1 MKTIIFILCTVFTT
15 YSFAETDA
23 ESSQSMCKTLEA
35 MAETTQILR
44 QRGMKASEI
53 TDTLLE
59 VSAKFPAVF
68 KKRADE
74 TTDKIKSEKTI
85 YFGNKYREAL
95 DNYALILVQQAFEVP
110 IQSKKEMKKKVIE
123 EFSNEQYLSCLLKSS
138 ETNLKVK

>member
-23 ESSQSMCKTLEA
+23 ESSQSMCKTFEA
-35 MAETTQILR
+35 MAETTQTLR

-53 TDTLLE
+53 TDKLLE
-59 VSAKFPAVF
+59 VSANYSVAI

-74 TTDKIKSEKTI
+74 TTDKIKAEKTI

-95 DNYALILVQQAFEVP
+95 DNYVLILVQQAFEVP
-110 IQSKKEMKKKVIE
+110 IQSKKEMKEKVIE
-123 EFSNEQYLSCLLKSS
+123 EFSNEHYLSCLLKVS
-138 ETNLKVK
+138 ETNLKGK

>member
-1 MKTIIFILCTVFTT
+1 MKTIIFILCTIFTT

-35 MAETTQILR
+35 MAETTQTLR
-44 QRGMKASEI
+44 QRGLKASEI
-53 TDTLLE
+53 TDKLLD
-59 VSAKFPAVF
+59 VLDNYSVAI

-74 TTDKIKSEKTI
+74 TTDKIKAEKTI

-95 DNYALILVQQAFEVP
+95 DNYVLILVQQAFEVP

-123 EFSNEQYLSCLLKSS
+123 EFSKEHYLSCLLNVS
-138 ETNLKVK
+138 ETNLKGK

>member
-1 MKTIIFILCTVFTT
+1 MKKIIFILCIVLTT

-35 MAETTQILR
+35 MAETTQTLR

-53 TDTLLE
+53 TDKLLD
-59 VSAKFPAVF
+59 VLANYNVAI

-74 TTDKIKSEKTI
+74 TTDKIKAEKTI
-85 YFGNKYREAL
+85 YFGNKYRETL
-95 DNYALILVQQAFEVP
+95 DNYVLILVQQAFEVP

-123 EFSNEQYLSCLLKSS
+123 EFSNEHYLSCLLKAS
-138 ETNLKVK
+138 ETNLEGK

>member
-35 MAETTQILR
+35 MAETTQTLR

-53 TDTLLE
+53 TDKLLE
-59 VSAKFPAVF
+59 VLANYSVAI

-74 TTDKIKSEKTI
+74 TTDKIKAEKTI

-95 DNYALILVQQAFEVP
+95 DNYVLILVQQAFEVP

-123 EFSNEQYLSCLLKSS
+123 EFSNEHYLSCLLNVS
-138 ETNLKVK
+138 ETNLKGK

>member
-1 MKTIIFILCTVFTT
+1 MKKIIFILCIVLTT

-35 MAETTQILR
+35 MAETTQTLR

-59 VSAKFPAVF
+59 VSAKFPAIF

-74 TTDKIKSEKTI
+74 TTDKIKAEKTI

-95 DNYALILVQQAFEVP
+95 DNYVLILVQQAFEVP

-123 EFSNEQYLSCLLKSS
+123 EFSNEQYLSCLLKVS
-138 ETNLKVK
+138 EANLKGK